1 MTTQRSLSAAIQAQ
15 RERSAPN
22 WSLQSQASGLE
33 ILIANP
39 RLEFDVSHREK
50 SPVRISNRKKIAILR
65 FINWHRHSR
74 VPRSTKGLCAFAKPR
89 IRQIEAIA
97 SLTREF
103 PQSPGQKFLIANA
116 RLESSLSHREQSPL
130 RISNRERIAI
140 LHFTFSGL
148 WWLPSPSP
156 RRQVSSPRQASEPFR
171 LYARV
176 KNHMDMPAIA
186 TEGLTRRFGALT
198 AVDDV
203 NLRVAP
209 GQFFGF
215 LGPNGAGKSTTIKML
230 TGLLAATAGRI
241 EILGLDL
248 AANAIDVKRQIGVV
262 PEGMALFGRLT
273 GAEYLNF
280 VGRMYGLDR
289 ETAAKRAA
297 ELLGFMQLADQPKK
311 LVTDYSHGMQKKL
324 ALAAAVIHGPKILFL
339 DEPFEGVDAIASGTL
354 KAMLQSMIS
363 RGATIF
369 LTSHVLE
376 IVERLC
382 SHLAI
387 IHRGRLVAQGSLEEL
402 RAGVEAQAAA
412 ALPNGEG
419 HAAVVAAPGK
429 KLTLEQIFLRI
440 VGGARPVDQE
450 LSWLS

>member
-1 MTTQRSLSAAIQAQ
+1 
-15 RERSAPN
+15 
-22 WSLQSQASGLE
+22 
-33 ILIANP
+33 
-39 RLEFDVSHREK
+39 
-50 SPVRISNRKKIAILR
+50 
-65 FINWHRHSR
+65 
-74 VPRSTKGLCAFAKPR
+74 
-89 IRQIEAIA
+89 
-97 SLTREF
+97 
-103 PQSPGQKFLIANA
+103 
-116 RLESSLSHREQSPL
+116 
-130 RISNRERIAI
+130 
-140 LHFTFSGL
+140 
-148 WWLPSPSP
+148 
-156 RRQVSSPRQASEPFR
+156 
-171 LYARV
+171 
-176 KNHMDMPAIA
+176 MDAPAIS
-186 TEGLTRRFGALT
+186 TQGLTRRFGALT

-230 TGLLAATAGRI
+230 TGLLAPTAGRI

-248 AANAIDVKRQIGVV
+248 EANSIDVKRQIGVV

-297 ELLGFMQLADQPKK
+297 ELLDFMQLADQPKK

-354 KAMLQSMIS
+354 KTMLQSMIS

-412 ALPNGEG
+412 ALPSDGG
-419 HAAVVAAPGK
+419 HVPIVAAPGE

-440 VGGARPVDQE
+440 VGGERPADQE